1 MSKTGVGA
9 AGRLG
14 GSDDSPAGALVLK
27 EPLSFRAEFR
37 AGQMMILPA
46 IAAAVPFALLIGAL
60 ATAKG
65 LSPLE
70 ATLMSGLV
78 FAGASQF
85 VALESWATPA
95 PWLALG
101 LTALVIN
108 MRHGLMSLSL
118 VRHLD
123 GFPRWAR
130 PLALLLMVDE
140 AWAFAE
146 ARAAQQ
152 RLTPAY
158 YAGLTVIFYLSWI
171 AATLVGTAIGGLLAD
186 PKALGLDFTF
196 IAIFI
201 ALIFGFRARSGIAL
215 VVGGSAGVAALTDL
229 LWPGPWSIM
238 AGALTGI
245 ALAMIATP
253 AAATGEGRA

>member
-1 MSKTGVGA
+1 M
-9 AGRLG
+9 
-14 GSDDSPAGALVLK
+14 
-27 EPLSFRAEFR
+27 SFRAEFR
-37 AGQMMILPA
+37 AGQVTILPA

-60 ATAKG
+60 AVSKG
-65 LSPLE
+65 LGPLE
-70 ATLMSGLV
+70 AGLMSGLV

-85 VALESWATPA
+85 VALESWTTPA

-108 MRHGLMSLSL
+108 LRHGLMSLSM

-140 AWAFAE
+140 VWAFAE
-146 ARAAQQ
+146 ARATRQ

-158 YAGLTVIFYLSWI
+158 YAGLTVLFYLSWV
-171 AATLVGTAIGGLLAD
+171 AATLAGTAIGGLLTD
-186 PKALGLDFTF
+186 PMALGLDFTF

-201 ALIFGFRARSGIAL
+201 ALIFGFRARPRMAL

-238 AGALTGI
+238 AGALSGI

-253 AAATGEGRA
+253 PQADGEGAP